1 MADDLKRTGFG
12 LRLMQ
17 LARHW
22 RQAVDA
28 GIRRDAFPDAG
39 WRPLVY
45 LHRASEPLRQ
55 KDLAALIGIEGP
67 SLVRLLDSLVA
78 AGLVV
83 RAHDPEDRRARRL
96 ALTPAGLA
104 TAARIE
110 VRLAEV
116 EAELLRQVDSSAL
129 RMAMEA
135 MGQIEL
141 ALQRRKPPAG

>member
-1 MADDLKRTGFG
+1 MPDDLKRTGFG

-28 GIRRDAFPDAG
+28 GIRDAFPDAG
-39 WRPLVY
+39 WRPLIY
-45 LHRASEPLRQ
+45 LYRAPEPLRQ

-78 AGLVV
+78 SGLVV
-83 RAHDPEDRRARRL
+83 RAEDTEDRRARRL
-96 ALTPAGLA
+96 ALTSSGLA

-116 EAELLRQVDSSAL
+116 EAELLRQVDGSAL
-129 RMAMEA
+129 KTAMEA

-141 ALQRRKPPAG
+141 ALHRRKPPAA

>member
-1 MADDLKRTGFG
+1 MPDELKRTGFG

-39 WRPLVY
+39 WRPLLY
-45 LHRASEPLRQ
+45 LYRAPEPLRQ

-78 AGLVV
+78 SGLVV
-83 RAHDPEDRRARRL
+83 RAQDPEDRRARRL
-96 ALTPAGLA
+96 ALTPSGHA
-104 TAARIE
+104 TAARIQ

-116 EAELLRQVDSSAL
+116 EAELLRQVDAPALSA
-129 RMAMEA
+129 AMDTL
-135 MGQIEL
+135 GQIEL
-141 ALQRRKPPAG
+141 ALQRRKLPAA

>member
-1 MADDLKRTGFG
+1 MPDDLKRTGFG

-17 LARHW
+17 LARLW

-45 LHRASEPLRQ
+45 LYRASEPLRQ

-78 AGLVV
+78 SGLVL
-83 RAHDPEDRRARRL
+83 RAEDPEDRRARRL
-96 ALTPAGLA
+96 ALTPSGLT
-104 TAARIE
+104 TARRIE

-116 EAELLRQVDSSAL
+116 EAELLRQVDGSAL
-129 RMAMEA
+129 KAAMDA
-135 MGQIEL
+135 LGQIEL
-141 ALQRRKPPAG
+141 ALRRKPPAV

>member
-1 MADDLKRTGFG
+1 MPDDVKRTGFG

-22 RQAVDA
+22 RQAIDA

-39 WRPLVY
+39 WRPLIY
-45 LHRASEPLRQ
+45 LYRSSEPLRQ

-78 AGLVV
+78 AGLVL
-83 RAHDPEDRRARRL
+83 RTQDAEDRRARRL
-96 ALTPAGLA
+96 ALTPSGLT

-129 RMAMEA
+129 QAATEA

-141 ALQRRKPPAG
+141 ALQRRRPSAN